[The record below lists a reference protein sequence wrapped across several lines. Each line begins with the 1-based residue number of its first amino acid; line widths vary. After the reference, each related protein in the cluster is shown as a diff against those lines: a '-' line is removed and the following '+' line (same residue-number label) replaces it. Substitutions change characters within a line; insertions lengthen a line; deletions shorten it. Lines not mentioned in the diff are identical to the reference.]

1 MIFVEHAHMRGY
13 LCATTITTIHYL
25 IAKQLGNQTAVLA
38 VRNLMSIFELAS
50 VTRSVVEQA
59 LETGFGDFEDA
70 VLYQSGREAGVD
82 LIVSRNPRDFRS
94 AALPVYSP
102 PELLALIEI
111 DDNGR

>member
-1 MIFVEHAHMRGY
+1 MIFVENAHMQGY

-25 IAKQLGNQTAVLA
+25 IAKQLGNQAAVLA
-38 VRNLMSIFELAS
+38 VRNLMSIFELAN